1 MAHYLYKAINKAGQS
16 KPGSMEAANPTDLEL
31 RLSRMGLD
39 LINFRIQKTSR
50 PIARKAQVTRVDLI
64 TFTFHLEQL
73 IRAGVPLSEALN
85 DLRNS
90 DTHHTLHTIVSQLIE
105 DIEGGQTFSRAL
117 RKFPAVFDN
126 IYRNMVSVG
135 ERSGKLEDVLKD
147 LAEMARWQDELA
159 SKLKRILI
167 YPALVFAVLL
177 CVLIF
182 VMTYLV
188 PQLLTFMTNVQY
200 DLPWHTV
207 ILLKTSSVISQ
218 FWMAILLIPFI
229 AALMIKFLPQHNQKF
244 KYWWDNFLLNA
255 WLIGPIMLRIKLA
268 RLANYMAMMFASGI
282 TVLESIEL
290 GSQLVDNAVLEKA
303 LITVKQHISD
313 GRTISNSFA
322 STGIFPSLVV
332 RMLRV
337 GEVSG
342 ALDKALLQ
350 ISYFYNRESDES
362 IARLE
367 QFLSPA
373 LIITVAS
380 IMLWVIISVIGPMY
394 ESLIGVVG
402 N

>member
-39 LINFRIQKTSR
+39 LINFRIQKTSM
-50 PIARKAQVTRVDLI
+50 PIVRKAQVTRVDLI

-90 DTHHTLHTIVSQLIE
+90 DTHHKLHTIVSQLIE

-126 IYRNMVSVG
+126 IYCNMVSVG

-167 YPALVFAVLL
+167 YPALVFSVLL
-177 CVLIF
+177 GVLIF

-207 ILLKTSSVISQ
+207 ILL
-218 FWMAILLIPFI
+218 
-229 AALMIKFLPQHNQKF
+229 
-244 KYWWDNFLLNA
+244 
-255 WLIGPIMLRIKLA
+255 
-268 RLANYMAMMFASGI
+268 
-282 TVLESIEL
+282 
-290 GSQLVDNAVLEKA
+290 
-303 LITVKQHISD
+303 
-313 GRTISNSFA
+313 
-322 STGIFPSLVV
+322 
-332 RMLRV
+332 
-337 GEVSG
+337 
-342 ALDKALLQ
+342 
-350 ISYFYNRESDES
+350 
-362 IARLE
+362 
-367 QFLSPA
+367 
-373 LIITVAS
+373 
-380 IMLWVIISVIGPMY
+380 
-394 ESLIGVVG
+394 
-402 N
+402 

>member
-39 LINFRIQKTSR
+39 LINFRIQKTASPTSR
-50 PIARKAQVTRVDLI
+50 KNQTTRVDLI

-73 IRAGVPLSEALN
+73 IRAGVPLSEALD
-85 DLRNS
+85 DLRSS
-90 DTHHTLHTIVSQLIE
+90 DTHHKLHTIVSQLIE
-105 DIEGGQTFSRAL
+105 DIEGGHTFSKAL
-117 RKFPAVFDN
+117 RKFPSVFDN
-126 IYRNMVSVG
+126 VSCNMVSVG
-135 ERSGKLEDVLKD
+135 ERSGKLDDVLKD
-147 LAEMARWQDELA
+147 LAEMTRWQDELA
-159 SKLKRILI
+159 SRLKRILI
-167 YPALVFAVLL
+167 YPALVFSVLL
-177 CVLIF
+177 GVLIF

-188 PQLLTFMTNVQY
+188 PQLLAFMTNVQY
-200 DLPWHTV
+200 ELPWHTV
-207 ILLKTSSVISQ
+207 ILLKTSDIISRYWVA
-218 FWMAILLIPFI
+218 FTLLPFI
-229 AALMIKFLPQHNQKF
+229 VALVIKFLPQHNQQF
-244 KYWWDNFLLNA
+244 KYWWDHFLLNA

-268 RLANYMAMMFASGI
+268 RLANYMAMMFTSGI

-290 GSQLVDNAVLEKA
+290 GSQLVDNAVLEKS
-303 LITVKQHISD
+303 LQTVKQRISD
-313 GRTISNSFA
+313 GRTISSSFA
-322 STGIFPSLVV
+322 STNIFPSLVV

-342 ALDKALLQ
+342 SLDKALLQ
-350 ISYFYNRESDES
+350 ISYFYNRESNES

-373 LIITVAS
+373 LILSVAS

-402 N
+402 S